1 MRSKAWVLVMNS
13 DKAIFL
19 IRNKNRKL
27 RELFCLNRQ
36 LEEEDAH
43 DAKNLMADSN
53 RTYRHLHH
61 AFYEEVR
68 STLEKYRA
76 EGIIDSL
83 YLVAAPKVL
92 GDIREGLGKKTRE
105 KVKKAIPKDVAE
117 FDTKALAA
125 FLEGNI

>member
-1 MRSKAWVLVMNS
+1 MRSKAWVLVMNG

-19 IRNKNRKL
+19 IKL
-27 RELFCLNRQ
+27 KEFFCLTRQ
-36 LEEEDAH
+36 PEEDSH
-43 DAKNLMADSN
+43 ESKNMMTDSN

-92 GDIREGLGKKTRE
+92 GNIREGLDKKTKE

>member
-1 MRSKAWVLVMNS
+1 MRSKAWVLVMNG

-19 IRNKNRKL
+19 IRNKKHKL
-27 RELFCLNRQ
+27 KEFFCLTRQ
-36 LEEEDAH
+36 PEEDSH
-43 DAKNLMADSN
+43 ESKNMMTDSN

-92 GDIREGLGKKTRE
+92 GNIREGLDKKTKE